1 MFKNL
6 STGAIGIHVNMKEGL
21 ALAREAGFEGLDIS
35 VDEAW
40 QLGFE
45 EYDNYQDAVKYVKDL
60 WAEAG
65 IVMGGWNLGVNW
77 RGPDHD
83 YYTGLAKLDQRA
95 TYAAA
100 LGCFRT
106 MTVVGPASNDMKF
119 QENWDFSVKRLR
131 PIAEI
136 LKRYGHSIGLEFIGP
151 ATSRKGAKHLFA
163 YSMDAML
170 GLAAAVGTGNVGLLF
185 DTWHWYTCRSTVDD
199 VRKLS
204 ASDVVY
210 VHINDA
216 PAGIDPDEQI
226 DNIRCLPA
234 ETGVIPLTELMQIL
248 NEVGYDGPVTPEP
261 FSKKVN
267 DMEPADAAKATA
279 ESLDQVW
286 QNAGL

>member
-6 STGAIGIHVNMKEGL
+6 STGAIGIQANMAEGL
-21 ALAREAGFEGLDIS
+21 TLAKEAGFDGLDLNIGEASQLAEEHS
-35 VDEAW
+35 V
-40 QLGFE
+40 QH
-45 EYDNYQDAVKYVKDL
+45 VKDL
-60 WAEAG
+60 WEDAG
-65 IVMGGWNLGVNW
+65 ITMGGWGFGVNW
-77 RGPDHD
+77 RGSDAD
-83 YYTGLAKLDQRA
+83 YYAGLSQLPARA
-95 TYAAA
+95 ELAAE

-106 MTVVGPASNDMKF
+106 TTVVGPASNDMSF

-131 PIAEI
+131 SVAEI
-136 LKRYGHSIGLEFIGP
+136 LNAHGHAIGLEFIGP
-151 ATSRKGAKHLFA
+151 ATSRKSAKHLFA

-248 NEVGYDGPVTPEP
+248 SEIGYDGPVTPEP
-261 FSKKVN
+261 FSKSVN
-267 DMEPADAAKATA
+267 EMSPPEAAKTTA
-279 ESLDQVW
+279 KSLKQVW
-286 QNAGL
+286 DNAGL

>member
-1 MFKNL
+1 MFRNL
-6 STGAIGIHVNMKEGL
+6 STGAIGIQANMTEGL
-21 ALAREAGFEGLDIS
+21 ALAKDAGFEGLDLNIG
-35 VDEAW
+35 EAS
-40 QLGFE
+40 QLAE
-45 EYDNYQDAVKYVKDL
+45 DHSIDHVKGIWED
-60 WAEAG
+60 AG
-65 IVMGGWNLGVNW
+65 IAMGGWGFGVNW
-77 RGPDHD
+77 RSSDAD
-83 YYTGLAKLDQRA
+83 YYAGLAQLPARA
-95 TYAAA
+95 ELAAE

-106 MTVVGPASNDMKF
+106 TTVVGPASNDMTY

-131 PIAEI
+131 GVAEI
-136 LKRYGHSIGLEFIGP
+136 LDNYGHSIGLEFIGP

-170 GLAAAVGTGNVGLLF
+170 GLAAAIGTGNVGLLF

-216 PAGIDPDEQI
+216 PDGIDPDEQI
-226 DNIRCLPA
+226 DSIRCLPA

-248 NEVGYDGPVTPEP
+248 NDIGYDGPVTPEP

-267 DMEPADAAKATA
+267 EMEPADAARATA
-279 ESLDQVW
+279 ESLNQVW
-286 QNAGL
+286 KNAGL

>member
-6 STGAIGIHVNMKEGL
+6 STGAIGIQADMKEGL
-21 ALAREAGFEGLDIS
+21 ALAKEAGFEGLDLNIGEASQLAEEHS
-35 VDEAW
+35 V
-40 QLGFE
+40 Q
-45 EYDNYQDAVKYVKDL
+45 YVNDL

-65 IVMGGWNLGVNW
+65 ITMGGWGFGVNW
-77 RGPDHD
+77 RGSDAD
-83 YYTGLAKLDQRA
+83 YYTGLAQLPARA
-95 TYAAA
+95 ELATE

-106 MTVVGPASNDMKF
+106 TTVVGPASNDMTF

-131 PIAEI
+131 SVAEI
-136 LKRYGHSIGLEFIGP
+136 LNVHGHSIGLEFIGP
-151 ATSRKGAKHLFA
+151 ATSRKSAKHLFA

-234 ETGVIPLTELMQIL
+234 ETGVIPLTELIQIL
-248 NEVGYDGPVTPEP
+248 DGIGYDGPVTPEP
-261 FSKKVN
+261 FSKEVN
-267 DMEPADAAKATA
+267 AMEPADAAKATA
-279 ESLDQVW
+279 ESLNQVW
-286 QNAGL
+286 ENSGL

>member
-1 MFKNL
+1 MYKNL
-6 STGAIGIHVNMKEGL
+6 STGAIGIRANMKEGL
-21 ALAREAGFEGLDIS
+21 ALAKEAGFEGLDLNIGEASQLAEEHS
-35 VDEAW
+35 V
-40 QLGFE
+40 Q
-45 EYDNYQDAVKYVKDL
+45 YVKEM
-60 WAEAG
+60 WQEVG
-65 IVMGGWNLGVNW
+65 IAMGGWGFGVNW
-77 RGPDHD
+77 RGADTD
-83 YYTGLAKLDQRA
+83 FYAGLAQLPARA
-95 TYAAA
+95 ELAAE

-106 MTVVGPASNDMKF
+106 TTVVGPASNDMTF

-131 PIAEI
+131 AVAEI
-136 LKRYGHSIGLEFIGP
+136 LKAHDHAIGLEFIGP

-163 YSMDAML
+163 YTMDAML
-170 GLAAAVGTGNVGLLF
+170 GLSAAIGTGNVGLLF

-248 NEVGYDGPVTPEP
+248 DEIGYDGPVTPEP
-261 FSKKVN
+261 FSKKVRE
-267 DMEPADAAKATA
+267 MEPVDAAKATA
-279 ESLDQVW
+279 ESLNQVW
-286 QNAGL
+286 KNAGL

>member
-1 MFKNL
+1 MFRNL
-6 STGAIGIHVNMKEGL
+6 STGAIGIQAHMTEGL
-21 ALAREAGFEGLDIS
+21 DLAKEAGFEGLDLNIGEANHLAEEHS
-35 VDEAW
+35 VD
-40 QLGFE
+40 
-45 EYDNYQDAVKYVKDL
+45 YVKNL
-60 WAEAG
+60 WNSAG
-65 IVMGGWNLGVNW
+65 IAMGGWGFGVNW
-77 RGPDHD
+77 RGSDAD
-83 YYTGLAKLDQRA
+83 YYAGLAQLPARA
-95 TYAAA
+95 ELAAE
-100 LGCFRT
+100 LGCFRST
-106 MTVVGPASNDMKF
+106 TVVGPASNDMTY

-131 PIAEI
+131 GVAEI
-136 LKRYGHSIGLEFIGP
+136 LNEYGHSIGLEFIGP

-170 GLAAAVGTGNVGLLF
+170 GLAAAIGTGNVGLLF

-248 NEVGYDGPVTPEP
+248 NDIGYDGPVTPEP

-267 DMEPADAAKATA
+267 GMEPAEAAKTTA
-279 ESLDQVW
+279 DSLNQVW